1 MAAGAT
7 ETVAEMVAVAA
18 ATDQSMAVSSV
29 MMAGS
34 T

>member
-18 ATDQSMAVSSV
+18 ATDQSMA
-29 MMAGS
+29 GS